1 MSILYY
7 VMLSI
12 LAAFAIYGFI
22 RFIEKPAFI
31 FHIDATDPDD
41 VKVTM
46 EGQLD
51 FDAMKNGHK
60 YVVMV
65 ERKDKDSRDN

>member
-1 MSILYY
+1 MNVLYY

-12 LAAFAIYGFI
+12 LVVFAVYGFV
-22 RFIEKPAFI
+22 RLIEKPAFI
-31 FHIDATDPDD
+31 FHINASDPDNI
-41 VKVTM
+41 KVSM

-51 FDAMKNGHK
+51 FDAMRNGHK

-65 ERKDKDSRDN
+65 ERKDKD

>member
-1 MSILYY
+1 MNVLYY

-12 LAAFAIYGFI
+12 LVVFATYGFV

-31 FHIDATDPDD
+31 FHINTSDPDD

-46 EGQLD
+46 EGLVD
-51 FDAMKNGHK
+51 FDAMRNGHK
-60 YVVMV
+60 YVVVV
-65 ERKDKDSRDN
+65 ERKDKERK